1 VIEGTEGLVGCAVE
15 RLVRIALDE
24 DRGPGDVT
32 TAATV
37 PPEARGRAR
46 LVAKAPGVLAGLAVA
61 REVYRQVDP
70 QVAFEAH
77 GADGDAVE
85 PGDLV
90 ASAAGAFASLLIAE
104 RTALNFLQRLSG
116 IATLTARYVDAVRG
130 TRARIV
136 DTRKTTPG
144 WRWIEKAA
152 VRAGGGENHRT
163 GLFDAYLVKEN
174 HVVAAGGIREA
185 LAAVDGANR
194 DRLPVEIEVRSVEEL
209 ELALASTH
217 PPDRILLDNFEPG
230 ALAEA
235 VRRAR
240 ARRADVLLEASG
252 NVDMATVRAIADT
265 GVDWISVGAL
275 THSAPGLDLSC
286 LIDRT

>member
-1 VIEGTEGLVGCAVE
+1 MSRGREGATGDPVE
-15 RLVRIALDE
+15 RLVRAALDE

-32 TAATV
+32 TAAAV
-37 PPEARGRAR
+37 PPDMSGRAR
-46 LVAKAPGVLAGLAVA
+46 LVVKAPGVLAGLAVA

-70 QVAFEAH
+70 RVAFEAL
-77 GADGDAVE
+77 GDDGDPVA
-85 PGDLV
+85 PGDPV
-90 ASAAGAFASLLIAE
+90 ASAAGAFAALLIAE

-130 TRARIV
+130 TGARIV

-144 WRWIEKAA
+144 WRGIEKAA
-152 VRAGGGENHRT
+152 VRAGGGANHRT

-174 HVVAAGGIREA
+174 HVAAAGGIREA
-185 LAAVDGANR
+185 LAAVADANQDG
-194 DRLPVEIEVRSVEEL
+194 LPVEIEVRSIDEL
-209 ELALASTH
+209 DLALASPH
-217 PPDRILLDNFEPG
+217 APDRILLDNFEPR

-240 ARRADVLLEASG
+240 ARRSDVFLEASG
-252 NVDMATVRAIADT
+252 NVDLTTVRTIADT

-275 THSAPGLDLSC
+275 THSAPALDLSC

>member
-1 VIEGTEGLVGCAVE
+1 MRSRREGQTPGPVE
-15 RLVRIALDE
+15 RLVGEALNE
-24 DRGPGDVT
+24 DRGRGDVT
-32 TAATV
+32 TEATV
-37 PPEARGRAR
+37 PPDVRGRAR
-46 LVAKAPGVLAGLAVA
+46 LVAKAPGVRAGLAVA

-70 QVAFEAH
+70 RVAFEAR
-77 GADGDAVE
+77 GDDGDPIR
-85 PGDLV
+85 PGDLI

-104 RTALNFLQRLSG
+104 RTALNFLQRLCG
-116 IATLTARYVDAVRG
+116 IATLTARYVDAIRG
-130 TRARIV
+130 TAARIV

-144 WRWIEKAA
+144 WRGIEKAA

-185 LAAVDGANR
+185 LEAIAGANR
-194 DRLPVEIEVRSVEEL
+194 DDLPVEIEVRSLEEL
-209 ELALASTH
+209 ELALASPH
-217 PPDRILLDNFEPG
+217 PPDRILLDNFETQ

-240 ARRADVLLEASG
+240 ARRADILLEASG
-252 NVDMATVRAIADT
+252 NVDLTTVRRIAET

-275 THSAPGLDLSC
+275 THSAPALDLSC
-286 LIDRT
+286 LIDRA